1 MKILDIFFELEIDYD
16 ITFYDTVCKIVVTS
30 GSDVDQM
37 LVILFDASDMMNFL
51 MESEDN
57 NEVCIIK
64 IPKNVLMQELPDKIK
79 DRIRNSKSSSLIV
92 SHATTDNEN
101 YKGLWVIDN
110 LEFENIGIEDDH
122 FKLRLIHNP
131 DKLTDEEILTKLSQ
145 MNITVESICQH
156 TYNKKNETETVF
168 TFEIHT
174 LPNMMNTSNS
184 SVNVLEAFMHYKRA
198 KDYKTITKIPLLD
211 IIPVKIYEKA
221 KDVYPYSIDMHQE
234 RVLGNIHNSDANP
247 FNRVIVITHT
257 NGDMICFLPNRC
269 AMELSPTTNPGR
281 SIYDVSLNNYHRVN
295 VFESYALL
303 LEQAD
308 LHTPCEI
315 IQNPFRKKR
324 VNYVRLRHIYNQ

>member
-1 MKILDIFFELEIDYD
+1 MKILDIFFELKIDYD
-16 ITFYDTVCKIVVTS
+16 IKFYDDICKIVVVS

-37 LVILFDASDMMNFL
+37 LDILFDASDKMNFL

-57 NEVCIIK
+57 NEICIIK
-64 IPKNVLMQELPDKIK
+64 IPKNMLMQELPDKIK
-79 DRIRNSKSSSLIV
+79 DRVRNFKSSSPIV
-92 SHATTDNEN
+92 SHATTDNEK
-101 YKGLWVIDN
+101 YKGLWIIDN

-145 MNITVESICQH
+145 MNITVESICPA
-156 TYNKKNETETVF
+156 YLKETESVF

-174 LPNMMNTSNS
+174 LPNMMDTSNP
-184 SVNVLEAFMHYKRA
+184 SVNVLEAFMRYNRA

-221 KDVYPYSIDMHQE
+221 KAICPYSIDMHQE
-234 RVLGNIHNSDANP
+234 RVIRNIHNSDADP
-247 FNRVIVITHT
+247 FNQVIVITHT

-269 AMELSPTTNPGR
+269 VMGQSPTTNPGR

-295 VFESYALL
+295 VFESYVNLL

-308 LHTPCEI
+308 LRTLCEI
-315 IQNPFRKKR
+315 IQNPFRKR
-324 VNYVRLRHIYNQ
+324 TH